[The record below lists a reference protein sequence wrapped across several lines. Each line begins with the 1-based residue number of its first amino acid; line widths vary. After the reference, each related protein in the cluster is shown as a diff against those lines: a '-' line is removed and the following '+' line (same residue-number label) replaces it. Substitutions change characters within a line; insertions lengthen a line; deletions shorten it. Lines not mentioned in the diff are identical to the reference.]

1 LSVLLSE
8 DSTGQYLQEPLS
20 LVRPVISFVL
30 PIHNGGWFAAPK
42 IAHWVESANHN
53 LPKFE
58 IVIVDDG
65 STDDT
70 SGALE
75 ALKISQLKVVRTKEN
90 LGKGA
95 ALEFGFG
102 FVTGDIVIFADGDL
116 QALPINFFDF
126 IDTLKESS
134 VAIASKR
141 VPGSVVEAGTTR
153 IFLSVAFNCVVR
165 LLLSLPLADT
175 QAGFKVFR
183 RTALQRI
190 IPLLSVKRYAFDA
203 ELLTVA
209 NLLGMKIVEIP
220 AFVKLESRFRS
231 GNIMRMFV
239 DVLGIAFRLRIRRW
253 YQRNLDGRNGK
264 YKPFLNWK

>member
-1 LSVLLSE
+1 M
-8 DSTGQYLQEPLS
+8 
-20 LVRPVISFVL
+20 VRY
-30 PIHNGGWFAAPK
+30 W
-42 IAHWVESANHN
+42 
-53 LPKFE
+53 
-58 IVIVDDG
+58 
-65 STDDT
+65 
-70 SGALE
+70 
-75 ALKISQLKVVRTKEN
+75 
-90 LGKGA
+90 
-95 ALEFGFG
+95 
-102 FVTGDIVIFADGDL
+102 
-116 QALPINFFDF
+116 
-126 IDTLKESS
+126 
-134 VAIASKR
+134 
-141 VPGSVVEAGTTR
+141 
-153 IFLSVAFNCVVR
+153 
-165 LLLSLPLADT
+165 T